1 MGGWSSKPRKGMGTN
16 LSVPN
21 PLGFFPDHQLD
32 PAFQANS
39 ENPDWDFAQDVH
51 NCVAAN
57 AGVAASFRGGERL
70 PLAYW
75 GGGLMLLV
83 C

>member
-32 PAFQANS
+32 PAFRTHSN
-39 ENPDWDFAQDVH
+39 NPDWDFNPVK
-51 NCVAAN
+51 
-57 AGVAASFRGGERL
+57 E
-70 PLAYW
+70 P
-75 GGGLMLLV
+75 
-83 C
+83 